1 MTADELFG
9 DLHSSG
15 GADSFGTCFDH
26 GHAGFQI
33 PNAAGGFDLH
43 GIANDALHQL
53 DVIQSC
59 TAGAETGGGLD
70 EIRLHFQRD
79 LAEDFLFFLS
89 QVAVFENDFADDIGL
104 PAFGND
110 LAHLFA
116 DVVVV
121 AVLQLGN
128 VDDIVDL
135 VSAVLNGVHSFKNL
149 GSNGGLAEREAN
161 GSTNMNVCILQEL
174 FAELN
179 LHGVDSDHGKIVGTC
194 FVAQFL
200 HMCLSSVSIQAGVVK
215 EFYQLFFCHC
225 VQAPFVAC
233 NALVS
238 LFTIFS
244 QYYTSVFQYKLNKT
258 INIMILDKAGKLSF
272 KSFENPEAYN
282 KIQRAQTSNK
292 IYPFISYI
300 LSIIQLSIT
309 FISYGAI
316 ILSWKWW
323 SIFLILPNA
332 CFSTF
337 LANRLNKKRYEM
349 LRYRTEEER
358 KKWYFQYLLTNDI
371 AFKEIRT
378 YNLAE
383 YFIHKVKGI
392 YDDFFKQDKSYYKK
406 SSEISL
412 LISILDELCMGVLF
426 CIVIFDTYAGNI
438 LIGDSVAYINV
449 SSNIKS
455 TLKQLLAQISAIYN
469 DNLYINQIFEF
480 LDMPE
485 EEQIKRME
493 KHIDEI
499 NTITVENLS
508 YRYNSNNR
516 YALKDVS
523 FSLSKGDIVAI
534 VGKNGA
540 GKSTLAKILSVLYN
554 DYEGSIVK
562 LK

>member
-1 MTADELFG
+1 
-9 DLHSSG
+9 
-15 GADSFGTCFDH
+15 
-26 GHAGFQI
+26 
-33 PNAAGGFDLH
+33 
-43 GIANDALHQL
+43 
-53 DVIQSC
+53 
-59 TAGAETGGGLD
+59 
-70 EIRLHFQRD
+70 
-79 LAEDFLFFLS
+79 
-89 QVAVFENDFADDIGL
+89 
-104 PAFGND
+104 
-110 LAHLFA
+110 
-116 DVVVV
+116 
-121 AVLQLGN
+121 
-128 VDDIVDL
+128 
-135 VSAVLNGVHSFKNL
+135 
-149 GSNGGLAEREAN
+149 
-161 GSTNMNVCILQEL
+161 
-174 FAELN
+174 
-179 LHGVDSDHGKIVGTC
+179 
-194 FVAQFL
+194 
-200 HMCLSSVSIQAGVVK
+200 
-215 EFYQLFFCHC
+215 
-225 VQAPFVAC
+225 
-233 NALVS
+233 
-238 LFTIFS
+238 
-244 QYYTSVFQYKLNKT
+244 
-258 INIMILDKAGKLSF
+258 
-272 KSFENPEAYN
+272 
-282 KIQRAQTSNK
+282 
-292 IYPFISYI
+292 
-300 LSIIQLSIT
+300 
-309 FISYGAI
+309 
-316 ILSWKWW
+316 
-323 SIFLILPNA
+323 
-332 CFSTF
+332 
-337 LANRLNKKRYEM
+337 M

-554 DYEGSIVK
+554 DYEGSIRINGIEMRQIDKDQLRKKISILFQDFTKYELSLGENIGISDIDNLSNCDKQKRIIESIGLNMDLELTQQLGNWFENGKNLSGGQWIKVGIGRVLFKDAELIILDEPNAALDAISEINIFKAIKQIAKNRICIVITHRVSNVPFYADKVMVIDEGK
-562 LK
+562 LWVSRLMIICLKIATFIMNFILQT